1 VLPQET
7 FQLHEYSANATV
19 EPVIATIISTNPEQ
33 MRLCGA
39 CAKQVVERCNVLN
52 RNRVVVLAMGNENR
66 QVKRLRNGSIKAV
79 ILL

>member
-1 VLPQET
+1 MLPQET

-19 EPVIATIISTNPEQ
+19 EPVIAIISTNPEQ

-39 CAKQVVERCNVLN
+39 CAKQVVERYNVLN